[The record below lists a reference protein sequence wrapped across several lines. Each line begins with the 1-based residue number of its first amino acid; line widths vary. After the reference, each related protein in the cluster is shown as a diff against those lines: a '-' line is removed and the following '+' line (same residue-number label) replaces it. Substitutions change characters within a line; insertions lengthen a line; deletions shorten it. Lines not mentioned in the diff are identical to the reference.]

1 MVVLFIM
8 ETPVNHTEIY
18 ADLMKKRFELSQ
30 TPPIYESDD
39 IKCYGCESL
48 ENTVCAW
55 YCDRLKCS
63 LEDGSVMAFK
73 CLSNSCLSEAEKENL
88 RIEDAM
94 NLLFSYSPSVS
105 QSQTLHEPELYLP
118 LLV

>member
-1 MVVLFIM
+1 MVVLLSM

-18 ADLMKKRFELSQ
+18 ADLMKTRFELSQ
-30 TPPIYESDD
+30 IPPIYGFDD

-48 ENTVCAW
+48 EKTVCAW
-55 YCDRLKCS
+55 YCDRFKCS

-73 CLSNSCLSEAEKENL
+73 CLSNSCLFEVEKENL
-88 RIEDAM
+88 RIENAM
-94 NLLFSYSPSVS
+94 ALLFSYSSGS
-105 QSQTLHEPELYLP
+105 QSQSPHEPELCLP